1 MEWQKSEIGQIW
13 HRSHDSIDGGTHYK
27 AVIHY
32 NEYTLCYDVAV
43 YKRYYEA
50 GAGVSAQGLRTLEEA
65 QEWVRLMV

>member
-1 MEWQKSEIGQIW
+1 MEWRKSEIGPIW
-13 HRSHDSIDGGTHYK
+13 YGSQYDSSVTHYK

-32 NEYTLCYDVAV
+32 NEYTHYYDVAV
-43 YKRYYEA
+43 RKQVYEA